1 MKSIL
6 KRFIFPILNTIL
18 SEYISQNDKIKITF
32 HLATMLYYKRTKNY
46 GNLTKKWCSV
56 QNKYPLFIIYK
67 ASLEKIVESRI
78 KREN

>member
-1 MKSIL
+1 
-6 KRFIFPILNTIL
+6 
-18 SEYISQNDKIKITF
+18 
-32 HLATMLYYKRTKNY
+32 MLYYKRTKNY

>member
-6 KRFIFPILNTIL
+6 KRFIPILDTI
-18 SEYISQNDKIKITF
+18 STEYISQNDKIKITF
-32 HLATMLYYKRTKNY
+32 HLAMLYYKRTKNY
-46 GNLTKKWCSV
+46 GNLTKKWYSV
-56 QNKYPLFIIYK
+56 KNKYPLFIIYK

>member
-6 KRFIFPILNTIL
+6 KRFIPILDTI
-18 SEYISQNDKIKITF
+18 STEYIPQNDKIKITF

-56 QNKYPLFIIYK
+56 KNKYPLFIIYK
-67 ASLEKIVESRI
+67 ASLEDRGK
-78 KREN
+78 KNC